1 MAQFKFDTSALV
13 FINGTLD
20 CEASCEAFRTALV
33 EWEAQ
38 TSAARA
44 STHTAIN
51 AVLDKYGADGRL
63 RKSDVIRAVIG
74 ALGADIATWAELEAL
89 IEECL
94 QDRSRYDVARGR
106 NGGVKRA

>member
-1 MAQFKFDTSALV
+1 MAKFSFDASSLIHT
-13 FINGTLD
+13 NGSLD
-20 CEASCEAFRTALV
+20 VEGSVAAFRTALV

-74 ALGADIATWAELEAL
+74 YVGADLDAWAELEAL